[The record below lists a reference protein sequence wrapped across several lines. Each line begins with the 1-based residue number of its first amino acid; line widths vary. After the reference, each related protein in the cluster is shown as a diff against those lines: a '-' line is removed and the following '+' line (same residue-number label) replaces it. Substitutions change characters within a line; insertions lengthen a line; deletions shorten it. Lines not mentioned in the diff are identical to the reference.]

1 MSVSMSTP
9 LIIYKKIYTTP
20 LSKKQKNRSVW
31 SLLFSKE
38 NYNPLFTSYFPME
51 KNQLLPRLKEI
62 FLKGDQNLKEQRRIV
77 DDINYTL
84 F

>member
-31 SLLFSKE
+31 TLLFSKE
-38 NYNPLFTSYFPME
+38 NYTPVFTSHFPME
-51 KNQLLPRLKEI
+51 KNL
-62 FLKGDQNLKEQRRIV
+62 
-77 DDINYTL
+77 
-84 F
+84 